1 MNNYLSIKLWQ
12 ELVLNFE
19 CQLILCLEIGD
30 NKINKNPIMIPKE
43 WLNLTL
49 ASVEWPLKC
58 QHENHFHVVGK
69 MFQEKQK
76 VIRDLKPEKAAWDH
90 KA

>member
-19 CQLILCLEIGD
+19 CQLILCLEIVD

-49 ASVEWPLKC
+49 ASVE
-58 QHENHFHVVGK
+58 
-69 MFQEKQK
+69 
-76 VIRDLKPEKAAWDH
+76 
-90 KA
+90 